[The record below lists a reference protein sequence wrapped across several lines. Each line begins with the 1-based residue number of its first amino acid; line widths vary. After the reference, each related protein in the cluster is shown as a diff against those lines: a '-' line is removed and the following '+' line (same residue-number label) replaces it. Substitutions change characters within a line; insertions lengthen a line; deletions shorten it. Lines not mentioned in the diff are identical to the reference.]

1 MGRKT
6 LMGGRERLRGFTE
19 LREKGFFPAQAS
31 RLRLECRSGCACR
44 HVKRRF
50 LSRRQSGLGVFPV
63 LRQFFC
69 GRCERRKFFL
79 YERELATGSLHFFL
93 SRVRRRRSRGPTGK
107 RRRECRQFVREFGVG
122 RMGSL
127 KRRQPCFLRF
137 VSGKGRPILKKRR
150 RNLTHFGVRRLT
162 FLGAAVEFAFEFRRP
177 LVEIFDF
184 GKQCNQVFKGLLCR
198 VAEGRLLR

>member
-1 MGRKT
+1 MSERFKSRPVGRKT
-6 LMGGRERLRGFTE
+6 LTGGRERLRGFAE

-31 RLRLECRSGCACR
+31 RLRLERCGGCACQ

-50 LSRRQSGLGVFPV
+50 LGRRQSGSGVFPV

-93 SRVRRRRSRGPTGK
+93 RHVRRRRCRGPAGK
-107 RRRECRQFVREFGVG
+107 RCSECRQFIREFGVG

-137 VSGKGRPILKKRR
+137 VGGKG
-150 RNLTHFGVRRLT
+150 
-162 FLGAAVEFAFEFRRP
+162 
-177 LVEIFDF
+177 
-184 GKQCNQVFKGLLCR
+184 
-198 VAEGRLLR
+198 